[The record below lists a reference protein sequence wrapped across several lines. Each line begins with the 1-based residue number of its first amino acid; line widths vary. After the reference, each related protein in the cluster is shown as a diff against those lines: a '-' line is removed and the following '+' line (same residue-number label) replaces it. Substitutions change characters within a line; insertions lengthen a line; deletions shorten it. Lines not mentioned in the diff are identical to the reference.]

1 MAKVHDT
8 GKNFKPLP
16 LAQAIVKKL
25 QVHRLSDGPKAQLIS
40 FDANSGLYVVG
51 EEPIRLAA
59 QRNCDRKVKEFH
71 IREILS
77 AVRRNAPLI
86 GTVHLNDPKRRI
98 ITFKNLLLNLA
109 TMRANKNGPKWLYTI
124 GIPHDYNAKARCPRF
139 DRFIQEILP
148 KEAHLLVKQIL
159 GYLLIPSTAGRKCFV
174 FLGEGA
180 NGKSTLIQAIEAML
194 GHHNVS
200 HHSLQDL
207 ANNRF
212 ATFDLFGKLANTYAD
227 LDSCDV
233 KSAGKLKQIVSGDS
247 MFYEQKHQ
255 TPFSGPVTARLVF
268 SANKMPIIRDT
279 SNAIRDRLILLDFP
293 NRFEEGDQDRDLIHK
308 LTTESEIEGIITTWA
323 IPGLKNL
330 LESGQFIIPERSYQ
344 LLDEYQ
350 RESDP
355 IREFIEQQVE
365 ATPGGSVGKRDLH
378 TQCEQWCEGQG
389 VGTPTQREFN
399 HRISKT
405 FGIPDN
411 QDFRAPGTRERIWK
425 GIRLHDPENPKTV
438 PGKSQAKS
446 MPLLAYPENPKKS
459 EQTGKKENVIEKRK

>member
-16 LAQAIVKKL
+16 LAQSIVKKL
-25 QVHRLSDGPKAQLIS
+25 QVHRLSDGAKAQLIS
-40 FDANSGLYVVG
+40 FDANSGLYMVG
-51 EEPIRLAA
+51 EEPIRLVA
-59 QRNCDRKVKEFH
+59 QRNCDQKVKEFQ

-86 GTVHLNDPKRRI
+86 GTVHLNDPRRRI
-98 ITFKNLLLNLA
+98 IIFKDLFLNLG
-109 TMRANKNGPKWLYTI
+109 TMRLNKNGSEWLYTI
-124 GIPHDYNAKARCPRF
+124 GIPHNYNAKAKCPRF
-139 DRFIQEILP
+139 HRFIQEILP
-148 KEAHLLVKQIL
+148 REAHLLVKQML
-159 GYLLIPSTAGRKCFV
+159 GYLLIPSTAFRKCFV

-180 NGKSTLIQAIEAML
+180 NGKSTLIQVTEAML

-227 LDSCDV
+227 LDDCDV

-293 NRFEEGDQDRDLIHK
+293 NRFEEEKQDRDLIHK
-308 LTTESEIEGIITTWA
+308 LTTESEIEGIIATWA
-323 IPGLKNL
+323 IPGLTNL
-330 LESGQFIIPERSYQ
+330 LESGQFNIPERSYQ
-344 LLDEYQ
+344 LLAEYQ
-350 RESDP
+350 REFDP
-355 IREFIEQQVE
+355 TSEFIEQQVE
-365 ATPGGSVGKRDLH
+365 AAPGESVGKRDLY
-378 TQCEQWCEGQG
+378 TQCEQWCEDQG
-389 VGTPTQREFN
+389 VAKPTQREFN
-399 HRISKT
+399 RRLSAT

-411 QDFRAPGTRERIWK
+411 HDFRASRTRERIWK
-425 GIRLHDPENPKTV
+425 GIRLHDPDNPKAV
-438 PGKSQAKS
+438 PGKSQAKPMS
-446 MPLLAYPENPKKS
+446 LLAYPENPKKS
-459 EQTGKKENVIEKRK
+459 EQTGKKEKVH

>member
-1 MAKVHDT
+1 MAKANDT
-8 GKNFKPLP
+8 GKNFKPLS
-16 LAQAIVKKL
+16 LAQAIVKRL
-25 QVHRLSDGPKAQLIS
+25 QVHRLSHGPKAQLIS
-40 FDANSGLYVVG
+40 FDENSGLYVVG

-59 QRNCDRKVKEFH
+59 QRNCGQKVKEFH

-86 GTVHLNDPKRRI
+86 GTVDLNDPKRRI

-109 TMRANKNGPKWLYTI
+109 TMRPNKNGPAWLYTI
-124 GIPHDYNAKARCPRF
+124 GIPHYYNVKAKCPRF

-148 KEAHLLVKQIL
+148 KEAHLLVMQIL
-159 GYLLIPSTAGRKCFV
+159 GYLLIPSTAFRKCFV

-180 NGKSTLIQAIEAML
+180 NGKSTLIQVIEAML

-293 NRFEEGDQDRDLIHK
+293 HRFEECKQDRNLIHK
-308 LTTESEIEGIITTWA
+308 LTTEGEIEGIIATWA
-323 IPGLKNL
+323 IPGLNNL
-330 LESGQFIIPERSYQ
+330 LESGQFSIPEKSYR
-344 LLDEYQ
+344 LMAEYQ

-365 ATPGGSVGKRDLH
+365 EAPQGTVGKLDLYK
-378 TQCEQWCEGQG
+378 QYEEWCEEQRIGIQ
-389 VGTPTQREFN
+389 PQREFN

-411 QDFRAPGTRERIWK
+411 QDFRAPGSRERIWK
-425 GIRLHDPENPKTV
+425 GIHLRDPD
-438 PGKSQAKS
+438 
-446 MPLLAYPENPKKS
+446 NPKKS
-459 EQTGKKENVIEKRK
+459 EQTENKEQIIEKRK

>member
-1 MAKVHDT
+1 MVKANDT
-8 GKNFKPLP
+8 GKNFKPLS
-16 LAQAIVKKL
+16 LAKAIVKRL
-25 QVHRLSDGPKAQLIS
+25 QVHRLSHGPKAQLIS
-40 FDANSGLYVVG
+40 FDPYSGLYVIG
-51 EEPIRLAA
+51 EEPIRLEA
-59 QRNCDRKVKEFH
+59 QRSCGQKVKEFH

-109 TMRANKNGPKWLYTI
+109 KMRANKNGPKWLYTI
-124 GIPHDYNAKARCPRF
+124 GIPHNYNLKAKCPRF

-159 GYLLIPSTAGRKCFV
+159 GYLLIPSTAARKCFV

-293 NRFEEGDQDRDLIHK
+293 NRIEEGDQDRDLIHK
-308 LTTESEIEGIITTWA
+308 LTTESEIEGIIATWA
-323 IPGLKNL
+323 VPGLTNL
-330 LESGQFIIPERSYQ
+330 LESGQFSVPEKSYR
-344 LLDEYQ
+344 LMAEYQ

-365 ATPGGSVGKRDLH
+365 AAPQGTVGKLDLYK
-378 TQCEQWCEGQG
+378 QYEEWCEEQRIGIQ
-389 VGTPTQREFN
+389 PQREFN

-405 FGIPDN
+405 FGIPYN
-411 QDFRAPGTRERIWK
+411 QDFRASRTRERIWK
-425 GIRLHDPENPKTV
+425 GIRLRDPDNPK
-438 PGKSQAKS
+438 
-446 MPLLAYPENPKKS
+446 NS
-459 EQTGKKENVIEKRK
+459 EQTGNKEQVIEKRK